1 MDTCRDIELELVAYC
16 SGELDLVE
24 RDLVERHL
32 DGCASCREELARET
46 RLRSTLGKMPA
57 QACPEILVSRIE
69 AAAAPLGSVAAIPRQ
84 RSRWLPTLAFAAAA
98 GLALVLLLPA
108 SGPQQEWT
116 EQEIAAAR
124 KDLMYTLALTA
135 EVFDRTQKNTMIEV
149 FADKLPHA
157 INKSFKKMKPTTT
170 GGKG

>member
-16 SGELDLVE
+16 SGELDPAD
-24 RDLVERHL
+24 RDLVGLHL

-116 EQEIAAAR
+116 EQEIAAVLDKTVSALKVQIHRAR
-124 KDLMYTLALTA
+124 KSLRMVLTA
-135 EVFDRTQKNTMIEV
+135 PSEPGLD
-149 FADKLPHA
+149 
-157 INKSFKKMKPTTT
+157 FKRET
-170 GGKG
+170 G